1 MKIDESYRKYYS
13 IPLENVQ
20 KNLQAI
26 FDEYGIT
33 KQSQADW
40 LEWGDFYAG
49 LLDENG
55 KLSERG
61 KATMER
67 WKGSFGDFYK
77 EMRFAMYMID

>member
-61 KATMER
+61 KETMER

>member
-1 MKIDESYRKYYS
+1 MKLDESYRKYYS
-13 IPLENVQ
+13 IPLESVQ

-26 FDEYGIT
+26 FDEYDIT

-40 LEWGDFYAG
+40 LERGDFYAG

-61 KATMER
+61 KETMER

-77 EMRFAMYMID
+77 EMDFAMYMVD